1 MNMVDS
7 FYICMFGEYGEE
19 LQLMIN
25 IVNGGN

>member
-1 MNMVDS
+1 MNLVDS
-7 FYICMFGEYGEE
+7 FYICMLGEYGEE

>member
-7 FYICMFGEYGEE
+7 FYMCMLGEYGEE

>member
-7 FYICMFGEYGEE
+7 FYICMVAEYGGW